1 MRAGS
6 FVLTVVMVLTLGG
19 SGGAQQSATPIVVVP
34 TETKSVPA
42 NTAKQDVN
50 RQPPAAMKVDLVLS
64 RTNGNKT
71 LSSLPFS
78 INVTE
83 SRPTNLRLGSQVPI
97 PVSSGGGIQPMQY
110 QSVGSNIDCDL
121 ALLADGRY
129 RLGLTLEDSSLADG
143 SGGTTGING
152 LPVIRSYRISTQL
165 VLRNGETTT
174 FNVATDKVSGDTI
187 RAQVTV
193 TALK

>member
-6 FVLTVVMVLTLGG
+6 LVLTVMTVLALGG
-19 SGGAQQSATPIVVVP
+19 LGRAQQPVTPIVP
-34 TETKSVPA
+34 ADAKPVPA
-42 NTAKQDVN
+42 SNTARQDAN
-50 RQPPAAMKVDLVLS
+50 RQPPAALKVDLLLS
-64 RTNGNKT
+64 RTSGNKT

-97 PVSSGGGIQPMQY
+97 PMSDGAAIQSMQY

-121 ALLADGRY
+121 VLLADGRY

-143 SGGTTGING
+143 PAGTAGING
-152 LPVIRSYRISTQL
+152 LPIIRSYRISTQV
-165 VLRNGETTT
+165 VLSNGETAT